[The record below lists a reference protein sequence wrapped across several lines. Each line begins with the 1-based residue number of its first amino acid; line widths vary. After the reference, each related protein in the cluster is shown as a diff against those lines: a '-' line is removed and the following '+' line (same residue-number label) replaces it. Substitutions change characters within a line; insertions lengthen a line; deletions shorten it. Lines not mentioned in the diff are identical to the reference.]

1 MATTAVVNPRRRR
14 RSKKRRAN
22 PRRRRYRYGAARRR
36 RNPSPYAMANPRRR
50 RRRRRRNPSP
60 YAMPNPRR
68 RSSGGRRRRNPTGD
82 LLDFDR
88 VIDQAPAA
96 TLGVLAARWLIKFA
110 GPFEGSAAGLAAGG
124 TTGGAPAPGVK
135 HALAIM
141 IGSKIAGDMIDG
153 FMPGKGH
160 LAEIAALGFG
170 GDLFL
175 RKRFLANSPWMS
187 QNLYMDGFEMDSQI
201 GQDSFTD
208 ATGQQYVRTPTGW
221 ALAGMGQSNLM
232 VMPNGDVVQLDGFE
246 MTSQIG
252 DEYEDGSYAMGS
264 QYTDGSAAMGMGSSF
279 GYG

>member
-14 RSKKRRAN
+14 RRKARRAN

-50 RRRRRRNPSP
+50 RRGRRRRYSNPSP
-60 YAMPNPRR
+60 YAMVNPRR
-68 RSSGGRRRRNPTGD
+68 RSRGGRRRNPTGD

-110 GPFEGSAAGLAAGG
+110 GPFEGPAAGVAAGG
-124 TTGGAPAPGVK
+124 TGVAAPGVK

-160 LAEIAALGFG
+160 LAEISALGFG

-175 RKRFLANSPWMS
+175 RKRFMANSPWMAN
-187 QNLYMDGFEMDSQI
+187 NLYMDGFEMDSQI
-201 GQDSFTD
+201 GQDTFTD
-208 ATGQQYVRTPTGW
+208 ATGQQYVRTPSGW
-221 ALAGMGQSNLM
+221 ALAGMGQSNVM
-232 VMPNGDVVQLDGFE
+232 VLPNGDVVQLEGFE
-246 MTSQIG
+246 MQSQIG
-252 DEYEDGSYAMGS
+252 DEYEDGAYAMGS
-264 QYTDGSAAMGMGSSF
+264 QYTDGGAAMGSSF